1 MNKLHEGEE
10 YYRLLFEVTPLPALV
25 YDLASFAILKVNAAA
40 LETYDY
46 TREEFLQ
53 LTLADLHDPLDFAR
67 LQQSLKA
74 NPQQSRQK
82 EIWRHRRKNGAFFD
96 VDINAY
102 TVELATGLARL
113 VIVQDI
119 SERLRADAQLRESER
134 HYRELYEK
142 ANDAIYTHDL
152 QGNFTS
158 MNEAGLRF
166 LGYSHQELLSM
177 NMAQLLS
184 PEDVA
189 QAQQMVQR
197 KLSGDLTN
205 TIYEMRVR
213 TKEGKYL
220 TAEISSTLIYQE
232 GTPIG
237 VQGIARDMTERKRM
251 EEQIRQVQ
259 KMNAVGRL
267 AGGVAHDFNNRLTA
281 ILGFTDL
288 LLRRTDQQ
296 DPRHYHL
303 EQIKIASERATE
315 LTRQL
320 LTFSR
325 KQVLQPQ
332 VLNLNEAVSD
342 WGNLVRV
349 LLGENIEIQMILGS
363 EVGLV
368 KADPG
373 QLEHVIMNLA
383 INACDAMPA
392 GGDFVLETTDLEISE
407 LQAQFNPAI
416 PPGNYVRLLVKDTG
430 CGMNEETLSH
440 LFEPFFTTKERGKGT
455 GLGLF
460 TAYGI
465 IRQSGGY
472 IEVKSVLG
480 EGTTFMIY
488 LPVIQDAEAIS
499 HSQTMVS
506 TAVVGHETI
515 LVIEDEPAVRALVS
529 EVLESVGYTVL
540 AAAQGQAAIEL
551 SRQYAGRID
560 LVVSDVRMPGLSGYD
575 VVERLRLLR
584 PEMPV
589 LFMSAYNDDARVM
602 AASESAAF
610 AYLQK
615 PFTPDALIRRVREC
629 LDQRQEKAQATLS
642 TTR

>member
-1 MNKLHEGEE
+1 MQNLSDGEA

-25 YDLASFAILKVNAAA
+25 YEIESWALLDANQAATEMYGYSRA
-40 LETYDY
+40 ELL
-46 TREEFLQ
+46 RR
-53 LTLADLHDPLDFAR
+53 TLADLHDPLDWGRVKQLILAQAAQPHSQHV
-67 LQQSLKA
+67 QQ
-74 NPQQSRQK
+74 
-82 EIWRHRRKNGAFFD
+82 HRRRTGESFA
-96 VDINAY
+96 VEINAY
-102 TVELATGLARL
+102 PVRLSTGWARL
-113 VIVQDI
+113 ALVQDI
-119 SERLRADAQLRESER
+119 SERVRADAELRASEQR
-134 HYRELYEK
+134 YRELYEK

-152 QGNFTS
+152 QGYFTS
-158 MNEAGLRF
+158 MNQAGERL
-166 LGYSHQELLSM
+166 LGYSHTELLGMS
-177 NMAQLLS
+177 MAQLLP
-184 PEDVA
+184 PEDLNHA
-189 QAQQMVQR
+189 KLMIAR
-197 KLSGDLTN
+197 KLAGKPGHTV
-205 TIYEMRVR
+205 YEVRVR
-213 TKEGKYL
+213 TKGGEYL
-220 TAEISSTLIYQE
+220 TAEISSTLIYQD
-232 GTPIG
+232 GKAVG

-288 LLRRTDQQ
+288 LLKRTLAQ
-296 DPRHYHL
+296 DPRHYYL
-303 EQIKIASERATE
+303 EQIKLASERATE

-325 KQVLQPQ
+325 EPTLEPQ
-332 VLNLNEAVSD
+332 VLNLNDAASE

-349 LLGENIEIQMILGS
+349 LLGENIQIQIILGA

-383 INACDAMPA
+383 INACDAMPT
-392 GGDFVLETTDLEISE
+392 GGDFVLETTDIEISE

-440 LFEPFFTTKERGKGT
+440 LFEPFFTTKDRGKGT

-480 EGTTFMIY
+480 EGTSFLIY
-488 LPVIQDAEAIS
+488 LPVVGDAQSRDLPRA
-499 HSQTMVS
+499 
-506 TAVVGHETI
+506 AAAAAAARHETVL
-515 LVIEDEPAVRALVS
+515 LVEDEPTVREVTREILVS
-529 EVLESVGYTVL
+529 EGYHVLE
-540 AAAQGQAAIEL
+540 AAHGQAALEL
-551 SRQYAGRID
+551 TMQYAERLD
-560 LVVSDVRMPGLSGYD
+560 LVLTDVRMPGLSGY
-575 VVERLRLLR
+575 EMAEKLRILRPRLR
-584 PEMPV
+584 V
-589 LFMSAYNDDARVM
+589 LFMSAYTDDVRVL
-602 AASESAAF
+602 AAAQTADF

-615 PFTPDALIRRVREC
+615 PFTVNGLLQQVQNLLA
-629 LDQRQEKAQATLS
+629 QGQEKAIATA
-642 TTR
+642 

>member
-1 MNKLHEGEE
+1 MNKLSEGEE
-10 YYRLLFEVTPLPALV
+10 YYRLLFDVTPLPALV
-25 YDLASFAILKVNAAA
+25 YDLVSFAILNVNQAA
-40 LETYDY
+40 LETYGY
-46 TREEFLQ
+46 TRHEFLR
-53 LTLADLHDPLDFAR
+53 LTLAHLHNPVDFAR
-67 LQQSLKA
+67 IQQTLSVSPK
-74 NPQQSRQK
+74 QSRQK
-82 EIWRHRRKNGAFFD
+82 ELWKHCRRNGDFFD
-96 VDINAY
+96 VEINAY

-119 SERLRADAQLRESER
+119 SERLRADAELRESER

-152 QGNFTS
+152 EGNLTS

-166 LGYSHQELLSM
+166 LGYSHKELLGM
-177 NMAQLLS
+177 NLAQLLP
-184 PEDVA
+184 PEDEK

-197 KLSGDLTN
+197 KLAGDLTN
-205 TIYEMRVR
+205 TIYEVRVK
-213 TKEGKYL
+213 TKDGQYL
-220 TAEISSTLIYQE
+220 TAEISSTLIYQ
-232 GTPIG
+232 GGQPIG
-237 VQGIARDMTERKRM
+237 VQGIARDLTERKRM

-281 ILGFTDL
+281 IMGFTDL
-288 LLRRTDQQ
+288 LLKRTDKQ
-296 DPRHYHL
+296 DQRYYHL

-349 LLGENIEIQMILGS
+349 LLGENIEIQIILGS

-383 INACDAMPA
+383 INACDAMPT
-392 GGDFVLETTDLEISE
+392 GGDFVIETTDLEISE

-416 PPGNYVRLLVKDTG
+416 PPGDYVRLLVKDTG
-430 CGMNEETLSH
+430 CGMSEETVSH

-465 IRQSGGY
+465 IKQNGGY
-472 IEVKSVLG
+472 IEVKSIEG
-480 EGTTFMIY
+480 EGTAFLIY
-488 LPVIQDAEAIS
+488 LPVTHDAQAVHPTKATVAAALL
-499 HSQTMVS
+499 HS
-506 TAVVGHETI
+506 ETV
-515 LVIEDEPAVRALVS
+515 LVIEDEPTVRELVS
-529 EVLESVGYTVL
+529 EVLESIGYTVL
-540 AAAQGQAAIEL
+540 ETTQGQEAIEL
-551 SRQYAGRID
+551 AMQYTGQID
-560 LVVSDVRMPGLSGYD
+560 LVVTDVRMPGLSGYD
-575 VVERLRLLR
+575 VVEKLKVLR
-584 PEMPV
+584 PQMRV
-589 LFMSAYNDDARVM
+589 LFMSAYTDDERVL
-602 AASESAAF
+602 AASPSSDF

-615 PFTPDALIRRVREC
+615 PFTLEALAQRVREM
-629 LDQRQEKAQATLS
+629 LDRGQGKATA
-642 TTR
+642 RA